1 MYWAAPCCLTGLAG
15 GTASLYYEAGAA
27 ARLARPRRP
36 AAMQWTRYHE
46 ESISGHQ
53 YCIMAIIMREP
64 HNMWAFSTTSS
75 RPLSQY
81 LDSAGCIERN
91 DTILLLVL
99 CGRSIIYV
107 IHFGFGLAFYEYL
120 HEEKSTVSKFV
131 KKRKLTYELN
141 SGKRPSVKIEPC
153 TCNLGIRIW
162 WLNLNPYNVWKS

>member
-27 ARLARPRRP
+27 ARLGGQRRP

-99 CGRSIIYV
+99 FGRSIISSLSILELDWLFKNTYIKV
-107 IHFGFGLAFYEYL
+107 YASRIFKRR
-120 HEEKSTVSKFV
+120 KSM
-131 KKRKLTYELN
+131 YELN
-141 SGKRPSVKIEPC
+141 SGKRPSDKTEASD
-153 TCNLGIRIW
+153 LGIRIW
-162 WLNLNPYNVWKS
+162 RLDLNP

>member
-15 GTASLYYEAGAA
+15 GTASLYYEASAA
-27 ARLARPRRP
+27 ARLVRPRRP

-81 LDSAGCIERN
+81 LDSVGCIERN

-99 CGRSIIYV
+99 FGRSIIYV
-107 IHFGFGLAFYEYL
+107 AHFGFGLAKAFYECL
-120 HEEKSTVSKFV
+120 HKGKSTTSRFV
-131 KKRKLTYELN
+131 RRRKLTYELN
-141 SGKRPSVKIEPC
+141 SGQRPQ
-153 TCNLGIRIW
+153 
-162 WLNLNPYNVWKS
+162 